1 MVAGEN
7 GWGVAASAFPG
18 QGAGGS
24 GEQQRATPGRRW
36 YGLIVAVLVGTVVV
50 TGVLGVARATELV
63 STVEDFQRFDATG
76 GGSVWVDEPG
86 EYAVYRERVGG
97 SARPSAGSSATDT
110 AFTVVGPD
118 GTDVP
123 VVPSTVRYGWGSRQ
137 GEGLGSFL
145 AEQPG
150 EYRIR
155 TSVSGRLA
163 FGPRIPG
170 SPLYG
175 TGGLLLIA
183 GLVLVA
189 CILAAVAL
197 AVRRRRSAGGEVASA
212 GGRQRAPAVAVAG
225 LVVVVAAG
233 AGVAAWAADDVED
246 TVMSADLPGGPGGSS
261 GAPPSPPPECVS
273 EADFETGLCGT
284 SPEELREMNLGY
296 ADRMDFTGDLAAATS
311 VADDA
316 RAALEPLAS
325 VLPAPSPDEVQNA
338 LLPVSE
344 HVTVSANA
352 VRTGGTAFGIAVD
365 GGCVFGNV
373 HEGRVAVEVGG
384 YVNDGGCL
392 ASYGH

>member
-1 MVAGEN
+1 MDTFGSVGEARP
-7 GWGVAASAFPG
+7 AA
-18 QGAGGS
+18 
-24 GEQQRATPGRRW
+24 PGRGW
-36 YGLIVAVLVGTVVV
+36 YALIVAVVVGTVVV
-50 TGVLGVARATELV
+50 TGVLGVMRATDLV
-63 STVEDFQRFDATG
+63 ATVEDFQRFDATG
-76 GGSVWVDEPG
+76 DRSVWIDEPG
-86 EYAVYRERVGG
+86 EYAVYRERLGG
-97 SARPSAGSSATDT
+97 GVSPASEST
-110 AFTVVGPD
+110 ASETALAVMGPD
-118 GTDVP
+118 GADVP

-137 GEGLGSFL
+137 GEGIGSFL
-145 AEQPG
+145 AEEPG

-155 TSVSGRLA
+155 STVPGGLA

-197 AVRRRRSAGGEVASA
+197 AARRHGRAAGDGASDGDRRMS
-212 GGRQRAPAVAVAG
+212 PALVVAG

-233 AGVAAWAADDVED
+233 AGVAAWVSDDVED
-246 TVMSADLPGGPGGSS
+246 TVMSADLPGGGAASSGGGSS
-261 GAPPSPPPECVS
+261 GTPGAQPPPECVS
-273 EADFETGLCGT
+273 DADFETGLCGT
-284 SPEELREMNLGY
+284 SPEDLREMNLDY
-296 ADRMDFTGDLAAATS
+296 ADRMDFAGDLAAATL
-311 VADDA
+311 VAEDA
-316 RAALEPLAS
+316 RAALEPLAPI
-325 VLPAPSPDEVQNA
+325 LPAPSTDAVHNA

-373 HEGRVAVEVGG
+373 NQGAVEVEVGG